1 MKVLCDA
8 NILVRAAMSADG
20 PAMAL
25 LGMIKAPPHRLVTSQ
40 ILLNEARRI
49 LRSARL
55 RRCHGLDDTDIDLFL
70 DGVLLHASLV
80 VVPASIPAVVPQD
93 PLDDH
98 VVFAALA
105 GQVDVLC
112 TRDADLRDPGVVAY
126 CGRRGVRVLTDLE
139 LLAELRAADK
149 P

>member
-1 MKVLCDA
+1 
-8 NILVRAAMSADG
+8 MSVDG

-25 LGMIKAPPHRLVTSQ
+25 LGLVKVPPHQLVTSQ
-40 ILLNEARRI
+40 VLLNEARRI
-49 LRSARL
+49 LTSERL
-55 RRCHGLDDTDIDLFL
+55 RRYHGLDDADLDAFL

-80 VVPASIPAVVPQD
+80 VIPASIPAVVPHD

-105 GQVDVLC
+105 GQVEVLC
-112 TRDADLRDPGVVAY
+112 TRDNDLREPGVIAY
-126 CGRRGVRVLTDLE
+126 CGRRGIRVLTDLE
-139 LLAELRAADK
+139 LLAELRAAGQ

>member
-8 NILVRAAMSADG
+8 NILVRAAMSVDG

-25 LGMIKAPPHRLVTSQ
+25 LGLVKAPPHRLVMSQ
-40 ILLNEARRI
+40 VLLNEARRI
-49 LRSARL
+49 LTSDRL
-55 RRCHGLDDTDIDLFL
+55 RRYHGLDDKAINAFL

-80 VVPASIPAVVPQD
+80 VVPASIPAVVPHD

-98 VVFAALA
+98 VVFAAQA
-105 GQVDVLC
+105 GQAEVLC
-112 TRDADLRDPGVVAY
+112 TRDSDLHEPGVIAY
-126 CGRRGVRVLTDLE
+126 CGQRGIRVLTDLE
-139 LLAELRAADK
+139 LLAELRAADQ